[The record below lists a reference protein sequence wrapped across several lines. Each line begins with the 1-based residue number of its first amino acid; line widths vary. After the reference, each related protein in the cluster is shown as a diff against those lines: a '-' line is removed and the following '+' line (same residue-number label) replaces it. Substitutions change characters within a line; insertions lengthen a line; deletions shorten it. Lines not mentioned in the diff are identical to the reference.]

1 MIAVLDSAL
10 SSVFG
15 TTDSLVASVS
25 TVQFLMCC
33 VASIV
38 LGAAVAC
45 IYMFRH
51 KYSKNFVVT
60 LALLPLIVQMV
71 ITLVNGNLG
80 AGIAVMGVFNLVRF
94 RSIPG
99 SAKDIGSVFFA
110 MAIGL
115 ATGMGFIALAVLFT
129 FIVGVVNVMYVLSP
143 FGRPQQPE
151 KVLRVTVPED
161 LEFDGMFDT
170 VLARYTAEHELT
182 EVCTT
187 NMGSLYQ
194 LEYQVRLAQP
204 GIEKRLMD
212 EVRCLNGNLKVSLS
226 SAQVSRRCSKWA
238 GLRTDVPG
246 RRAKLGS
253 RRLGRFAGLPA
264 RMSMAP
270 MSPRQ
275 RRADRRRRSATMC
288 AA

>member
-1 MIAVLDSAL
+1 MLDSAF

-15 TTDSLVASVS
+15 TADSLVASVS

-33 VASIV
+33 AASIV

-129 FIVGVVNVMYVLSP
+129 FIVGVVYVLSP

-161 LEFDGMFDT
+161 LEFDGMFDA

-226 SAQVSRRCSKWA
+226 NAQVSKEV
-238 GLRTDVPG
+238 L
-246 RRAKLGS
+246 
-253 RRLGRFAGLPA
+253 
-264 RMSMAP
+264 
-270 MSPRQ
+270 
-275 RRADRRRRSATMC
+275 
-288 AA
+288 

>member
-1 MIAVLDSAL
+1 MSDLMF

-15 TTDSLVASVS
+15 TADSLVSSVS
-25 TVQFLMCC
+25 ASSFLLCSG
-33 VASIV
+33 VSII
-38 LGAAVAC
+38 LGLAIAGV
-45 IYMFRH
+45 YMFRH
-51 KYSKNFVVT
+51 RYSKNFVVT

-99 SAKDIGSVFFA
+99 SAKDIGSVFLA

-129 FIVGVVNVMYVLSP
+129 FIVGVVNVVYVLSP

-151 KVLRVTVPED
+151 KMLRVTVPED
-161 LEFDGMFDT
+161 LEFDGMFDA
-170 VLARYTAEHELT
+170 VLTRYTAEHELT

-194 LEYQVRLAQP
+194 LEYRVRLAQP
-204 GIEKRLMD
+204 GVEKRLMD

-226 SAQVSRRCSKWA
+226 NAQISREV
-238 GLRTDVPG
+238 L
-246 RRAKLGS
+246 
-253 RRLGRFAGLPA
+253 
-264 RMSMAP
+264 
-270 MSPRQ
+270 
-275 RRADRRRRSATMC
+275 
-288 AA
+288 